1 MEIWYTHTI
10 SGGKGM
16 HGGDIPIMLYTLP
29 ELYNKQHC
37 LCYANKAE
45 IDACSEETTP
55 KADFSFDETV
65 CDLCLL
71 IIEGDGYAIPKDCE
85 DARKLYTHLR
95 KNTSSI
101 TLMNKLTLFTTN
113 YNLLFG

>member
-16 HGGDIPIMLYTLP
+16 HGGDIPIMLYTIP

-37 LCYANKAE
+37 LCCTNNAE
-45 IDACSEETTP
+45 IDTCSEETTP

-95 KNTSSI
+95 KTLLSSP
-101 TLMNKLTLFTTN
+101 
-113 YNLLFG
+113 